1 MGATDSPIVGTPSK
15 TGATPRKF
23 TPLRNRTPNTPSR
36 DSLVKVTFSVKH
48 EMQVEDASMFVIGS
62 LPSLGSWDPRRARKM
77 SHTEDGTWII
87 AIYLPEKVEFLY
99 QYCLIKEEEDT
110 ARQPLIVWQGN
121 IERKCKVDNASD
133 TPGKQ
138 LVLEDDTAADNGC
151 EAACQELKIDPL
163 VPVGSNSMQQKLE
176 VKQMEI
182 DQLLE
187 ERERCQNELQ
197 KLKDII
203 GYADNPDD
211 YKKRQSYLPDC
222 SSLLYDTVREVRSS
236 LLSPLSSL
244 TLVQLQSSV
253 QSKLRKTCAS
263 ISEDQ
268 AFEGG
273 AHEDV
278 K

>member
-1 MGATDSPIVGTPSK
+1 
-15 TGATPRKF
+15 
-23 TPLRNRTPNTPSR
+23 
-36 DSLVKVTFSVKH
+36 
-48 EMQVEDASMFVIGS
+48 MQVEDASMFVIGS

-77 SHTEDGTWII
+77 SQAEDGTWMI

-99 QYCLIKEEEDT
+99 QYCLIQEEEDS

-138 LVLEDDTAADNGC
+138 LILEDDTAADGGLR
-151 EAACQELKIDPL
+151 EGERQQQELKIDPL
-163 VPVGSNSMQQKLE
+163 VPVGANSMQQKLE
-176 VKQMEI
+176 VKQIEI

-222 SSLLYDTVREVRSS
+222 SSLLYDTVREVFPPSITPLLSS
-236 LLSPLSSL
+236 LLFLPSPSLPPSSSL
-244 TLVQLQSSV
+244 FLLSLLFTSS
-253 QSKLRKTCAS
+253 SC
-263 ISEDQ
+263 
-268 AFEGG
+268 
-273 AHEDV
+273 
-278 K
+278 